1 MVLPNCENV
10 PIPGMLSEKNDWAP
24 RKTAPFLWVN
34 LETTLDTTK
43 VHEEPKPAT
52 LTNATTASTVKSDS
66 TPSINENVE
75 CEENMVLA
83 EEHREEAVEYS
94 SGSYGNTNRELR
106 LPLLKLE
113 KQGSSTSS
121 TSSESMAVSPTNRPN
136 LTSVTSDLSATNG
149 EDGQAKKVNR
159 RARMMDFGKRMG
171 DKLGEN
177 RKKFEEKGR
186 SFVEKL
192 RENTNTVQ

>member
-1 MVLPNCENV
+1 MLPNCENV
-10 PIPGMLSEKNDWAP
+10 PIPGMLSEKDDWVP

-43 VHEEPKPAT
+43 LHEEPKPMI
-52 LTNATTASTVKSDS
+52 LTNVATASTVKSDR
-66 TPSINENVE
+66 TPSIDEKVE
-75 CEENMVLA
+75 CERNAVLTEEN
-83 EEHREEAVEYS
+83 REETVEYS

-113 KQGSSTSS
+113 KQDCSTSS
-121 TSSESMAVSPTNRPN
+121 TSSESMVVSPTNRPN

-149 EDGQAKKVNR
+149 EDAQAKKVNR
-159 RARMMDFGKRMG
+159 RARVMDFGKRMG

-177 RKKFEEKGR
+177 RKKFEEKSR

-192 RENTNTVQ
+192 RENTNPVQ

>member
-1 MVLPNCENV
+1 MLPNCENV
-10 PIPGMLSEKNDWAP
+10 PIPGMLSEKDDWAP

-34 LETTLDTTK
+34 LESTLDTTK
-43 VHEEPKPAT
+43 LDEEPKPMTPA
-52 LTNATTASTVKSDS
+52 NAATASAVRSDS
-66 TPSINENVE
+66 TPSIDENAE
-75 CEENMVLA
+75 CERNAVLA
-83 EEHREEAVEYS
+83 EENREETVEYS

-121 TSSESMAVSPTNRPN
+121 TSSENMAGCSPINGPN
-136 LTSVTSDLSATNG
+136 LTSVTSDLSASNG
-149 EDGQAKKVNR
+149 EDAQAKKVNR

-192 RENTNTVQ
+192 RENTNPVQ